1 METGLQKNESTMYN
15 AIYFI
20 LLFSLTFSSLHAQ
33 NSSLKNKKH
42 LNTRIEIG
50 IDRGIQLS
58 KNFPILK
65 SGEQINLSVSKLY
78 GHHFEIGIGVQY
90 QNLKNEVFTPIY
102 LSLIGKRKPKKG
114 VYIESQLGYS
124 YGKNDKYEHALNASF
139 RGGNYF
145 LTGIGYRFYINEKHS
160 FLASFNYSIQQSQVQ
175 HYENEIINYT
185 EDLMFDLVVFKLG
198 ILLK

>member
-1 METGLQKNESTMYN
+1 MEIGFQKNKSMCDSKC
-15 AIYFI
+15 FI
-20 LLFSLTFSSLHAQ
+20 ICFSLIFSSLQAQ
-33 NSSLKNKKH
+33 NTPLKNSKQ

-78 GHHFEIGIGVQY
+78 GDHFEVGVGVQY

-114 VYIESQLGYS
+114 VYIESHLGYS
-124 YGKNDKYEHALNASF
+124 YGKNNKYEHAVNASF
-139 RGGNYF
+139 SGGNYF
-145 LTGIGYRFYINEKHS
+145 LTGIGYRFYINDKYS
-160 FLASFNYSIQQSQVQ
+160 FLTSFNYSIQRSQVK
-175 HYENEIINYT
+175 HYENEIVNYT

-198 ILLK
+198 VLLK